1 MSTGS
6 LSGMNAMLAAYRS
19 VPLRFLVVAA
29 GLGVLFV
36 LGMSETLWVPWRKSH
51 NQEAT
56 DFTEALISL
65 LLLPSALGP
74 MVALVW
80 PVRGAALSAL
90 LFPFALTSS
99 GEWPWML
106 WVLAVGC
113 GFVAAWPSPR
123 IAGLIGLA
131 ALVPPVVTIT
141 GVGAMLMPFGAV
153 NDFDQFGDQRIGYVL
168 ITSGMYAAAT
178 GVVLAAALWMRR
190 SALRD
195 QERRELAA
203 RSAQVEEQAAVVGE
217 RARLARDLHDV
228 VAHHVSLIA
237 VRAETAPYTHPEIDD
252 QARGVLTDIAADAR
266 LALDEL
272 RGVLGILGRSG
283 TAERAPQ
290 PTWSDITALVERTR
304 SAGVDIDLVG
314 NMTAEVGPSSGYAAY
329 RVVQEA
335 LTNARKHAP
344 GALVTVDLDATSQLL
359 TVLVSTP
366 LGSAETQDTGGHGL
380 VGMRERVEALGG
392 RLLSGPVGED
402 FVVEAILPRGL
413 TEGAA

>member
-1 MSTGS
+1 
-6 LSGMNAMLAAYRS
+6 MNQMLTAYRS

-36 LGMSETLWVPWRKSH
+36 LGMSETSWVPWRDSH

-80 PVRGAALSAL
+80 PVRGAVLSAL
-90 LFPFALTSS
+90 LFPFVLTTG

-106 WVLAVGC
+106 WILAVGC
-113 GFVAAWPSPR
+113 AFVTVWPNPR
-123 IAGLIGLA
+123 IAGLVGLA
-131 ALVPPVVTIT
+131 ALVPPVVTIA

-153 NDFDQFGDQRIGYVL
+153 NDFDQYGDQRVGYVL

-178 GVVLAAALWMRR
+178 VLVVAAALWMRR

-203 RSAQVEEQAAVVGE
+203 RSAQVEEQAAVVDE

-290 PTWSDITALVERTR
+290 PTWSDISALVERTR

-314 NMTAEVGPSSGYAAY
+314 DVTAEVGPSAGYAAY

-344 GALVTVDLDATSQLL
+344 GKSVTLDLEATSQLL

-366 LGSAETQDTGGHGL
+366 LGTTSATPGTGQGL

-392 RLLSGPVGED
+392 RLLVGPVGED
-402 FVVEAILPRGL
+402 FVVEAILPRG
-413 TEGAA
+413 TT